1 MQRYFLPIIAVAL
14 TLSLFRLGAAKLFD
28 VDEAVFSEATR
39 EMVIDHNWITPTY
52 NGINRYDKPIL
63 FYWLM
68 AGSYELFGVDEFAA
82 RLPSALAAVLL
93 TAALFFFSARTGNSR
108 YKGYAALSA
117 VLSVYFLVYSRAA
130 VTDMALTLFISL
142 SLFSFYLFSEQGGRR
157 LYRHGFYLFSALA
170 FLTKGL
176 IGIVFP
182 FGIAL
187 VYMAV
192 AEGRPGLK
200 KVFSLRGSVLFLI
213 VAAPWY
219 LAQLRINGWE
229 FVDQFFIKHHFK
241 RFTDVISGH
250 RGPFYYYV
258 PVMIIGLFP
267 WVAFLPAGIRS
278 ALKEKK
284 GVALFSLIWLGFI
297 FLFFSLSTTKLPN
310 YVLPAMPAAA
320 LLIGVGMS
328 QAEGNWRRYSLVS
341 MGVLAAVLG
350 AALFISKGRLPGSV
364 AHDAGWLLPLAA
376 ITLIIAGICFLSAF
390 SRRSHY
396 GPIALLMTAFLF
408 LLVLKGLPLASNY
421 LQGTLYRYSI
431 YAKENL
437 RPDEGLIVFGL
448 NKPSIAFYSGRRII
462 TADDRKDLVALPET
476 KVHSVAIAE
485 VQNIG
490 LFQDLGYHLVKQDS
504 QYAILERK

>member
-1 MQRYFLPIIAVAL
+1 MQRSFLLIIIIAL
-14 TLSLFRLGAAKLFD
+14 TLSLFRLGTAKLFD

-52 NGINRYDKPIL
+52 NGNNRYDKPIL

-68 AGSYELFGVDEFAA
+68 AGSYELFGVNEFAA
-82 RLPSALAAVLL
+82 RLPSALAAILL
-93 TAALFFFSARTGNSR
+93 TAALFLFSTRAGGSR
-108 YKGYAALSA
+108 DKGYAALST

-142 SLFSFYLFSEQGGRR
+142 SLFSFYLYSEQGGRR
-157 LYRHGFYLFSALA
+157 LYRGGFYLFSALA

-182 FGIAL
+182 FGIAM
-187 VYMAV
+187 VYMSAT
-192 AEGRPGLK
+192 EGRRGIR
-200 KVFSLRGSVLFLI
+200 KVFSLRGSLLFLI

-229 FVDQFFIKHHFK
+229 FVDQFFIKHHFR
-241 RFTDVISGH
+241 RFTGVISGH
-250 RGPFYYYV
+250 RGPLYYYV

-267 WVAFLPAGIRS
+267 WVAFLPSGIRS

-310 YVLPAMPAAA
+310 YVLPAIPAAA
-320 LLIGVGMS
+320 LLIGMGMS
-328 QAEGNWRRYSLVS
+328 RAEGNWRRYSLVS
-341 MGVLAAVLG
+341 MGVLAVILS
-350 AALFISKGRLPGSV
+350 AALFFAKGRLPGSM
-364 AHDAGWLLPLAA
+364 AHDAGWLSILAGA
-376 ITLIIAGICFLSAF
+376 TLIIAGICVFSAS

-396 GPIALLMTAFLF
+396 GAIALLMTAFLF
-408 LLVLKGLPLASNY
+408 LLTLKGLPLASDY
-421 LQGTLYRYSI
+421 LQGTLYRYSV

-437 RPDEGLIVFGL
+437 RADEGLVVFGL
-448 NKPSIAFYSGRRII
+448 NKPSIAFYSGRRLIA
-462 TADDRKDLVALPET
+462 ADDKEALTALPET
-476 KVHSVAIAE
+476 KVHSVAIAK
-485 VQNIG
+485 VQDIG
-490 LFQDLGYHLVKQDS
+490 LFQGLGYNLVTHDS